1 MNESTADGL
10 KGMGDLMNQSMA
22 HDRDATYNRILKQ
35 YTEMDVPRCT
45 HCGATDTA
53 SVQVGLIGL
62 TIRLAATCRKFKL
75 LANGPN
81 PRDRFCHACKRLL
94 DDPAGDAKPTAEFA
108 HLRLL
113 LRKGSKAPS
122 LTARLSAA

>member
-53 SVQVGLIGL
+53 SVQVGIIGL

-75 LANGPN
+75 LANGPKLVTGSW
-81 PRDRFCHACKRLL
+81 FCHGCK
-94 DDPAGDAKPTAEFA
+94 EFFDVSVGEQN
-108 HLRLL
+108 HS
-113 LRKGSKAPS
+113 G
-122 LTARLSAA
+122 

>member
-10 KGMGDLMNQSMA
+10 KGMGDHMHQSMA

-53 SVQVGLIGL
+53 SVQVGIIGL

-75 LANGPN
+75 LANGPK
-81 PRDRFCHACKRLL
+81 PGSWFCHGCK
-94 DDPAGDAKPTAEFA
+94 EFFDVSVGEQN
-108 HLRLL
+108 HS
-113 LRKGSKAPS
+113 G
-122 LTARLSAA
+122 